1 MNWFKNFIVVIGVIS
16 LLILGACS
24 VPETTSVPETVMV
37 ETPEEQAQAQT
48 TEENAQEPAIEVV
61 EATQLEEPED
71 TSLEFT
77 DATGKEISLAAA
89 PEKIIVAGKATPYVL
104 DTIYLFPEAA
114 KKLIALEVRG
124 FDTQAFLE
132 LVDPEVG
139 VKAMLERDSGPEQ
152 IAPYNPDLV
161 IVKNISLGGLGS
173 TLEEISIPV
182 MGVNLES
189 PEYFYQ
195 DIQALGMVFDDSAR
209 ANQIVAYYQGIDQ
222 HLKEALGNIPQEEV
236 PSVLVLQTMEDGGE
250 VTFAVPPASYL
261 QTTLVQNAGGNP
273 IWLDV
278 DGGGSS
284 WIMAGLEQ
292 IAVWNPDMVFV
303 INYDGDSAETA
314 NQLLTS
320 PTWAGLKAVE
330 NQQIYGFPADYASW
344 DLIDPRWILGQQ
356 WLATIIQPER
366 TTDINIT
373 SQVMSFYQEMYG
385 LSEEQV
391 NEFIMP
397 RLDEIK

>member
-1 MNWFKNFIVVIGVIS
+1 MNSIRQSFFIIS
-16 LLILGACS
+16 FILILMLGACTVS
-24 VPETTSVPETVMV
+24 KGSSTPENTSVEI
-37 ETPEEQAQAQT
+37 PEEQVQVQS
-48 TEENAQEPAIEVV
+48 TEEQVQENAIDDV
-61 EATQLEEPED
+61 EATQVQEPED
-71 TSLEFT
+71 TNLVFT
-77 DATGKEISLAAA
+77 DATGKEITLNAA

-114 KKLIALEVRG
+114 RKLVALEVRG

-139 VKAMLERDSGPEQ
+139 VKAMLERDSGAEQ

-182 MGVNLES
+182 MGVNLET
-189 PEYFYQ
+189 PEYFYE
-195 DIQALGMVFDDSAR
+195 DIQALGQVFDDSSR
-209 ANQIVAYYQGIDQ
+209 AKEIIAYYQGIEQQLSDT
-222 HLKEALGNIPQEEV
+222 LGGIPDNEI
-236 PSVLVLQTMEDGGE
+236 PSVLVVQTIEDGGE
-250 VTFAVPPASYL
+250 ITFAVPPASYL
-261 QTTLVQNAGGNP
+261 QTTLVQKAGGNP

-278 DGGGSS
+278 DTGSS
-284 WIMAGLEQ
+284 GWIMVGLEQ
-292 IAVWNPDMVFV
+292 IAVWNPDMIFV
-303 INYDGDSAETA
+303 INYSGDSVESA
-314 NQLLTS
+314 NQLLES

-330 NQQIYGFPADYASW
+330 TQQVYGFPADYASW

-356 WLATIIQPER
+356 WLATKIQPER
-366 TTDINIT
+366 TTYIDLT
-373 SQVMSFYQEMYG
+373 FQVMNFYQEMYG

>member
-16 LLILGACS
+16 VLILGACS
-24 VPETTSVPETVMV
+24 VPETTSVQETVKV
-37 ETPEEQAQAQT
+37 ETPKEQALAQP
-48 TEENAQEPAIEVV
+48 TEENAQDPAIKVV
-61 EATQLEEPED
+61 EATQVEEPEN
-71 TSLEFT
+71 TSLIFT

-114 KKLIALEVRG
+114 KKLVALEVRG

-132 LVDPEVG
+132 LIDPEVG

-195 DIQALGMVFDDSAR
+195 DIQALGVVFEDSAR

-222 HLKEALGNIPQEEV
+222 HLKEALRSIPQEEV
-236 PSVLVLQTMEDGGE
+236 ASVLVLQTMEDGGE

-284 WIMAGLEQ
+284 WIMVGLEQ

-303 INYDGDSAETA
+303 INYDGDSVETA

-366 TTDINIT
+366 TIDIDIT